1 MRVLAVILVFVAAVL
16 TALLV
21 MNSDEKVLRTVPASS
36 NAAVDGVTLA
46 KPVTVAFRR
55 KGLPGQTKR
64 PENLFQELFRYL
76 KRQSQNYRPPKMPSA

>member
-36 NAAVDGVTLA
+36 NAAVDGVTL
-46 KPVTVAFRR
+46 KAFRR